1 MTFSYDRVLVA
12 IQHVGQSIKETVA
25 PEETVPA
32 GVATGLRGFL
42 GKFTVL
48 KGAQRELWLT
58 FLIKFLIYTAYSV
71 TNKTMVLWLSKDLGF
86 SDQAAGALVGWVWA
100 PAMTVFTLLAG
111 SITDAIGLRR
121 TFFLGVAICTV
132 ARSVMVVT
140 TIPSLALACG
150 VLPLAIGEA
159 LGTPVLLAATRR
171 YSTVAQRSISF
182 SIIYMIMNVGYIA
195 AGWIFDYV
203 RQFNFHVSLFG
214 FEPSSYQQ
222 LFMVSLAFEIVL
234 FPVIYFLR
242 RGAEAANG
250 GPVINPS
257 SRNAE
262 AGRNFLSGIWET
274 VRRSATESARLFG
287 RLIGQSGFYRL
298 LLFFL
303 FIGFL
308 KAIFLQM
315 DYVFPKFGIRE
326 LGVNAP
332 VGKLSAI
339 NAIVIIMLVP
349 FVGALTQKFA
359 AYRMVVIGGV
369 ICSAGVFIMA
379 LPTEWFQAAANGVF
393 GQWLGH
399 AYLGLQGKSSPL
411 LRHVGAVSH
420 CFLDRRSLLL
430 TTRVRVCRCYCP
442 AGTGSIIRFAGIP
455 SISRGQTARWH
466 RRLVAGRI
474 CSRARSTRPRHDVAD
489 FCFGGIG
496 RTDWVDCIPPLH
508 SRSGGRA
515 AGYAIARSALK
526 RPTPNV
532 QRLSQII
539 IASDGMVSAP
549 FRNSTF
555 SVRRFLPNQAAGQ
568 RKNLARDW

>member
-1 MTFSYDRVLVA
+1 
-12 IQHVGQSIKETVA
+12 VGQTTKEVIP
-25 PEETVPA
+25 PEETVPPE
-32 GVATGLRGFL
+32 VATGLRGFIA
-42 GKFTVL
+42 KFTVL

-58 FLIKFLIYTAYSV
+58 FLIKLLIYTAYSV

-100 PAMTVFTLLAG
+100 PAMTIFTLLAG

-203 RQFNFHVSLFG
+203 RQLNLRVSIFG

-222 LFMVSLAFEIVL
+222 LFIVSLAFEIVL

-242 RGAEAANG
+242 RGAEATNPAG
-250 GPVINPS
+250 AGVIHQL
-257 SRNAE
+257 SRSRDA
-262 AGRNFLSGIWET
+262 AKSFLSGIWET
-274 VRRSATESARLFG
+274 VRQSAIDAAHLFR

-298 LLFFL
+298 LLFFV

-326 LGVNAP
+326 LGANAP

-339 NAIVIIMLVP
+339 NAIVIIFLVP
-349 FVGALTQKFA
+349 IVGALTQKFA

-369 ICSAGVFIMA
+369 ICAAGVFIMA
-379 LPTEWFQAAANGVF
+379 LPTEWFVSAANGVF

-399 AYLGLQGKSSPL
+399 AYLGLHGNIQPYYVMSALYLIVFSIGEAFYSPRVYEYAAAIAPRGQEASYGSLAYLPFLVGKL
-411 LRHVGAVSH
+411 LVGAGGWLLAAFCPERGPRHPGTMWLIFALAASVAPIGLIL
-420 CFLDRRSLLL
+420 FRRYI
-430 TTRVRVCRCYCP
+430 RVP
-442 AGTGSIIRFAGIP
+442 E
-455 SISRGQTARWH
+455 
-466 RRLVAGRI
+466 AGR
-474 CSRARSTRPRHDVAD
+474 HD
-489 FCFGGIG
+489 
-496 RTDWVDCIPPLH
+496 
-508 SRSGGRA
+508 
-515 AGYAIARSALK
+515 
-526 RPTPNV
+526 
-532 QRLSQII
+532 
-539 IASDGMVSAP
+539 
-549 FRNSTF
+549 
-555 SVRRFLPNQAAGQ
+555 
-568 RKNLARDW
+568 